1 MTATHHTAG
10 EAASTSALDG
20 ADDRIVAGRAADGD
34 VAAFAVVVRRYTPMM
49 RATTRRMLNGSAEV
63 DDVVQEAF
71 VTAWQR
77 LPELDDPGKVRSWLM
92 RIVSR
97 KALDRLR
104 ATRPQVNVDDIAAP
118 APARESPQRVV
129 EGRAGVEALAAA
141 LGTLADAEREC
152 WVLREVGG
160 LSYDEIGEAMD
171 TPVTTVRGLL
181 ARARKHIIVRME
193 GWR

>member
-1 MTATHHTAG
+1 M
-10 EAASTSALDG
+10 S
-20 ADDRIVAGRAADGD
+20 
-34 VAAFAVVVRRYTPMM
+34 
-49 RATTRRMLNGSAEV
+49 
-63 DDVVQEAF
+63 
-71 VTAWQR
+71 
-77 LPELDDPGKVRSWLM
+77 
-92 RIVSR
+92 
-97 KALDRLR
+97 
-104 ATRPQVNVDDIAAP
+104 VDDIAAP

-160 LSYDEIGEAMD
+160 LSYDEIGEAMN